1 MKYRLGKKSKRDGEG
16 ELKEFLKKRLFVIS
30 HIADKLDITN
40 QGLHKILD
48 GKSKKPNRQTLEH
61 LAELTGTRLGFDED
75 GLYFEPIIKNGMDID
90 ENEKPLKVSEQITEY
105 KNPNR
110 REKLD
115 KNIESEILST
125 LSKLTDEE
133 LKEYLKLVF
142 YMDQESKELIV
153 SLIRKL
159 SKTKEVKK
167 NE

>member
-1 MKYRLGKKSKRDGEG
+1 MKYRLGKRSKREGEG
-16 ELKEFLKKRLFVIS
+16 ELKEFLKKRLFIIS
-30 HIADKLDITN
+30 HIADKLNITN

-48 GKSKKPNRQTLEH
+48 GKSKKPNRQTLER
-61 LAELTGTRLGFDED
+61 LAELTGTRLGFDEH
-75 GLYFEPIIKNGMDID
+75 GLYFHPIINNEIAVD

-110 REKLD
+110 GEKLD
-115 KNIESEILST
+115 EKIESEILST
-125 LSKLTDEE
+125 LSELTDEE
-133 LKEYLKLVF
+133 IKEYLKLVF